1 MSQQGERHAGAAG
14 TAERGDGEEGTSGR
28 GERGPRGAGRPLAA
42 VFVAQTAT
50 YVALGGVVAV
60 ALPLLVAAA
69 APESKESAL
78 GVLAALSSLVTAA
91 CIPALGALADRSRSP
106 WGRRAPWA
114 VVGGAVGGLAV
125 VALPLVQSVV
135 WLAVWW
141 VLAQVALN
149 AVDGAAAGAV
159 ADDVPAGRRG
169 TASAALSLGAGFGS
183 GLGVVLVGALAASP
197 LAAVAAA
204 GAVAALGAL
213 AFPLVRGRGAGVLE
227 APVGADADAPARPAG
242 VLAGFG
248 TVAHDPHLRRI
259 FVARVL
265 VVLGNHGVTT
275 YQLYILADHVGMPL
289 TQAARVSAL
298 LVPAHLV
305 AVVLGGVVVGRLA
318 DRLPGKHRLTAAA
331 AAALAIAAL
340 VPVASP
346 SLAAVVVFAT
356 VGGLAHGA
364 FLTVQTAETFD
375 ALPDRRTA
383 GRELGVVGV
392 ATTGTQAVA
401 PLFAVAL
408 LQVGVGYA
416 SVFVALAVLAGSAAV
431 LSARVP
437 VSSGPRHRGDAAD
450 DAPTGGAGQA
460 RRLASAG
467 PSRNDR

>member
-1 MSQQGERHAGAAG
+1 VSQQGERRAGAAR
-14 TAERGDGEEGTSGR
+14 TVERGDGGEGRSDSESASG
-28 GERGPRGAGRPLAA
+28 RGPRGSGRPLAA
-42 VFVAQTAT
+42 VFVAQTTT

-69 APESKESAL
+69 APDSKESAL
-78 GVLAALSSLVTAA
+78 GLLAALSSLTTAA

-125 VALPLVQSVV
+125 VALPLVQSVL

-159 ADDVPAGRRG
+159 ADDVPTGRRG
-169 TASAALSLGAGFGS
+169 TASAALTLGAGVGS

-213 AFPLVRGRGAGVLE
+213 AFPLVRGRGTRALEVLAG
-227 APVGADADAPARPAG
+227 AGPAAPARRTG
-242 VLAGFG
+242 VLDGFR
-248 TVAHDPHLRRI
+248 TVARDPHLRRI
-259 FVARVL
+259 FAARVL

-289 TQAARVSAL
+289 TRAAQVSAL

-331 AAALAIAAL
+331 AATVAVAAL
-340 VPVASP
+340 VPVVSP
-346 SLAAVVVFAT
+346 SLVAVVVFST

-408 LQVGVGYA
+408 LQLGVGYA
-416 SVFVALAVLAGSAAV
+416 SVFVALAVLAGAAAV
-431 LSARVP
+431 LSAR
-437 VSSGPRHRGDAAD
+437 
-450 DAPTGGAGQA
+450 APGSPE
-460 RRLASAG
+460 RP
-467 PSRNDR
+467 PSRA

>member
-1 MSQQGERHAGAAG
+1 VSQQGERRAG
-14 TAERGDGEEGTSGR
+14 ERGDDSQGGDETRPGA
-28 GERGPRGAGRPLAA
+28 GPRSAGRPLAA
-42 VFVAQTAT
+42 VFVAQTTT

-60 ALPLLVAAA
+60 ALPLLAAAA
-69 APESKESAL
+69 APDSRESVLAL
-78 GVLAALSSLVTAA
+78 LAALSSLVTAA

-114 VVGGAVGGLAV
+114 VVGGVVGGLAV
-125 VALPLVQSVV
+125 VALPLVQSVL

-149 AVDGAAAGAV
+149 AVDGAVAGAV
-159 ADDVPAGRRG
+159 ADDVPARRRG
-169 TASAALSLGAGFGS
+169 TASAALSLGAGAGS

-204 GAVAALGAL
+204 GAVAVLGAL
-213 AFPLVRGRGAGVLE
+213 AFPLLRGRGAPDGDGP
-227 APVGADADAPARPAG
+227 AGAARAPAPERRSR
-242 VLAGFG
+242 VLDGFR
-248 TVAHDPHLRRI
+248 TVARDPHLRRI
-259 FVARVL
+259 FAARVL

-275 YQLYILADHVGMPL
+275 YQLYILADHVGMSL
-289 TQAARVSAL
+289 TRAAQVSAL

-318 DRLPGKHRLTAAA
+318 DRLRAKHRLTAAA
-331 AAALAIAAL
+331 AATVAVAAL

-375 ALPDRRTA
+375 ALPDRRSA

-408 LQVGVGYA
+408 LQLGVGYA
-416 SVFVALAVLAGSAAV
+416 SVFVALAGLAGAAAV
-431 LSARVP
+431 LSAR
-437 VSSGPRHRGDAAD
+437 
-450 DAPTGGAGQA
+450 APAGGAAQSLGPDPQ
-460 RRLASAG
+460 LTSAG
-467 PSRNDR
+467 AGGGDG